1 MNYFLAF
8 LTGGV
13 GVAVVQGIVELIKLA
28 KKHKYDR
35 EDLAELTERAWR
47 KDVDKTLKALTVAQR
62 YLLYD
67 RIRNLGQKYIAEG
80 RVDMEDRR
88 ILKQMHTSYHEGLG
102 GNGDLDLLMKQVD
115 NLPLKIKTEE
125 TK

>member
-1 MNYFLAF
+1 MEYFFAF

-13 GVAVVQGIVELIKLA
+13 GVAVVQGILELIKLA

-67 RIRNLGQKYIAEG
+67 RIRNLGQKYIADGE
-80 RVDMEDRR
+80 VDMEDRR
-88 ILKQMHTSYHEGLG
+88 ILHQMHDSYHKGLE

-115 NLPLKIKTEE
+115 SLPLKIKTEE